1 MTPVIDGK
9 RYNFEYAGLYDGV
22 SILKDRETG
31 GYWHHITG
39 ECLYGP
45 LAGTRMAGQSNLLN
59 MSVEQALNA
68 YDELELALSDRPIR
82 GERSRWWPLAETIP
96 VLPDRLRSTMAGEDT
111 RRPTMDVGL
120 GVWNDRIQ
128 RYYPMETI
136 SANSDYVFDDFDG
149 RTVLV
154 YMDPTGYALAALY
167 TRATGAEWKGK
178 ELILNSGEIIR
189 GGALYGPNGERA
201 KEERPM
207 QMLTRWY
214 GYALTFPETEI
225 YEP

>member
-9 RYNFEYAGLYDGV
+9 RYRFEFVGLYDGV
-22 SILKDRETG
+22 SILMDRETG

-45 LAGTRMAGQSNLLN
+45 LMGGRLAGQSNLLN

-68 YDELELALSDRPIR
+68 YDELEVALSDRPIR
-82 GERSRWWPLAETIP
+82 SERSRWWPLAESVP
-96 VLPDRLRSTMAGEDT
+96 VLPDRMKSTMAGEDT

-120 GVWNDRIQ
+120 GVWNERIQ
-128 RYYPMETI
+128 RYYPMELV
-136 SANSDYVFDDFDG
+136 SANGDYVIDEFDG
-149 RTVLV
+149 RTLLV
-154 YMDPTGYALAALY
+154 YMDPAGHALAALY
-167 TRATGAEWKGK
+167 TRATDAEWRGK
-178 ELILNSGEIIR
+178 ELILNTGEIVR

-201 KEERPM
+201 ETEWPM
-207 QMLTRWY
+207 QLFTRWY
-214 GYALTFPETEI
+214 GYALTFPETQI

>member
-1 MTPVIDGK
+1 LTPVIDGN

-22 SILKDRETG
+22 SILRDRETG

-68 YDELELALSDRPIR
+68 YDELELAFSDRPIR
-82 GERSRWWPLAETIP
+82 SERSRWWPLAESIP
-96 VLPDRLRSTMAGEDT
+96 VLSDRLRNTMAGEDT

-120 GVWNDRIQ
+120 GVWNERIQ

-136 SANSDYVFDDFDG
+136 STSSDYVFDDLDG

-154 YMDPTGYALAALY
+154 YMDPTGHALAALY
-167 TRATGAEWKGK
+167 TRATDAEWRGK
-178 ELILNSGEIIR
+178 ELILNTGEIIR
-189 GGALYGPNGERA
+189 GGALYDPNGERA
-201 KEERPM
+201 KAERPM
-207 QMLTRWY
+207 QMFTRWY